1 MRVLGSAR
9 SPSGI
14 ELSPRAEGI
23 LQWYGS
29 KKCDG
34 ETTFPMERGKCMEK
48 GVSGGVSGRRGC
60 VRAEQLSEKLT

>member
-1 MRVLGSAR
+1 MVRVLGCAC
-9 SPSGI
+9 SPSGV

-34 ETTFPMERGKCMEK
+34 ETTFPKESRK
-48 GVSGGVSGRRGC
+48 GMKMGVSGRVSGRHGC
-60 VRAEQLSEKLT
+60 LPAEQLSEK